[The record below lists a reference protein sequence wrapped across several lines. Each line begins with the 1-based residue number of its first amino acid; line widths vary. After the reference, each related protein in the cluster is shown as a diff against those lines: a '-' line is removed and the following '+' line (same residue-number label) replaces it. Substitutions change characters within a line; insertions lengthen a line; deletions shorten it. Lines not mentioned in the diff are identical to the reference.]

1 MREVCLSFPETEEVV
16 SHGSPDFRVRG
27 KTFASYVVNHHGD
40 GRVALWLNAPAG
52 SQDYYAKS
60 DPKHFFVPPYVGPR
74 GWLGVH
80 LDKGLSWQRVAAL
93 VRQAYEKVAPP
104 ALANSI
110 GETVKIKSPPAT
122 LPAHEVDPLK
132 SRPAQAILKR
142 LRKMYLS
149 WPEVSEDVQFGSPVW
164 RAGKKTFA
172 WVHVD
177 RNVGDGSAGSR
188 IIPARSRSAAERRG
202 PLGDQT
208 PGDGGVAGRGAR
220 GDRSVAAR
228 MAAGRNV
235 RHERTARAGPRLQL
249 YFWVGVAA
257 QGLMTTDKRFEI
269 PPYMGHQGWIALDVT
284 DHCDWQEV
292 RGLALASYRHFALQ
306 RMLKVLDA
314 QAHQEDQ

>member
-1 MREVCLSFPETEEVV
+1 VARGINEAVREVCLSFPEAEEVV
-16 SHGSPDFRVRG
+16 SHGFPNFQVRG

-52 SQDYYAKS
+52 SQDHYVKS
-60 DPKHFFVPPYVGPR
+60 EQRHFFVPPYVGPR

-104 ALANSI
+104 ALADSI
-110 GETVKIKSPPAT
+110 GETIKIKSPPAA
-122 LPAHEVDPLK
+122 LPADEVNPLK
-132 SRPAQAILKR
+132 SRQAQAILKR
-142 LRKMYLS
+142 LRQMYTS

-177 RNVGDGSAGSR
+177 RNVGDEGAG
-188 IIPARSRSAAERRG
+188 RSRKPR
-202 PLGDQT
+202 
-208 PGDGGVAGRGAR
+208 AR
-220 GDRSVAAR
+220 
-228 MAAGRNV
+228 
-235 RHERTARAGPRLQL
+235 PRLQL

-257 QGLMTTDKRFEI
+257 QGLMTADERFHI
-269 PPYMGHQGWIALDVT
+269 PAYMGHQGWIALDVT
-284 DHCDWQEV
+284 EHCDWKEV

-306 RMLKVLDA
+306 RMLKALDA
-314 QAHQEDQ
+314 QARDKEDQ